1 MKQTVKNLLSIA
13 GITSTNQKYMCA
25 YYIQSKELKFLHVIE
40 CNQKENSFI
49 SPFGLPD
56 GYSFTQS
63 ELDGHL
69 KEWLKTNKAEKY
81 EDRSPNERMRDILNF
96 DTTILK
102 TKTI

>member
-1 MKQTVKNLLSIA
+1 MKQTVKTLLSIA
-13 GITSTNQKYMCA
+13 GLSNSKQKYLCA

-81 EDRSPNERMRDILNF
+81 EERSANERIGDIYNF
-96 DTTILK
+96 DTTIFK
-102 TKTI
+102 TK